1 MTDSSEF
8 SSHSHGETS
17 SPEELFSL
25 AKAHG
30 ESFPVLKAFQNYLDQ
45 ERERARRRTMVLVLS
60 FLGVVVALIIAFVVL
75 FVSFFNVV
83 LQNNE
88 QQQVRMLSLVTGE
101 RAATVVQPVQQPGVV
116 RQPVSEPAV
125 SHAETPAAEKPLT
138 REDLVLL
145 IRELK
150 AQPEARQPEV
160 PQPVSASSVAPPAAP
175 AKPVAT
181 PAPVKKT
188 GVLSPVSKQEQME
201 RLRQEEE
208 ARKARAAERKRLA
221 EEEAAA
227 KAKVAL
233 AAAEQKTAQETAPAA
248 GPAVAPSTGER
259 VQLKRRPGIGG
270 NPLPKGKE
278 SDTIYLQTRSGVIP
292 FRSVLPATNPD
303 VYQ

>member
-8 SSHSHGETS
+8 SSHSHGEAS

-116 RQPVSEPAV
+116 RQPVSDPAA
-125 SHAETPAAEKPLT
+125 SHAETPASEKPLT

-160 PQPVSASSVAPPAAP
+160 PQPVSASSAAPQAVP
-175 AKPVAT
+175 AKPAAT

-227 KAKVAL
+227 KAKAAL
-233 AAAEQKTAQETAPAA
+233 AAAEQKTAQETATAA
-248 GPAVAPSTGER
+248 GAAVAPSTVER
-259 VQLKRRPGIGG
+259 VQLKRRPGVGG

>member
-8 SSHSHGETS
+8 SSHSHGEAS

-101 RAATVVQPVQQPGVV
+101 RAATVVQPVQQPVVV
-116 RQPVSEPAV
+116 RQPVSEPAA
-125 SHAETPAAEKPLT
+125 SHAETPASEKPLT

-150 AQPEARQPEV
+150 VQPEVPQPEV
-160 PQPVSASSVAPPAAP
+160 PQPVAASAAPPAAP
-175 AKPVAT
+175 AKPAAT

-221 EEEAAA
+221 EEKAAA
-227 KAKVAL
+227 KAQAAL
-233 AAAEQKTAQETAPAA
+233 AAAEQKTVQETAPAA

-259 VQLKRRPGIGG
+259 VQLKRRPGVGG

>member
-8 SSHSHGETS
+8 SSHSHGEAS

-101 RAATVVQPVQQPGVV
+101 RAATVVQPVQQPVVV
-116 RQPVSEPAV
+116 RQPVSEPTV

-150 AQPEARQPEV
+150 AQPEVPQPEV
-160 PQPVSASSVAPPAAP
+160 PQPVAASAAPPAAP
-175 AKPVAT
+175 AKPAAT

-227 KAKVAL
+227 KAKAAL

-248 GPAVAPSTGER
+248 GAAVAPSTGER
-259 VQLKRRPGIGG
+259 VQLKRRPGVGG